1 MSDHRKCV
9 AIAQRAGV
17 RVCFPLTARPTSA
30 ADPYT
35 LRSAALSQPN
45 ANKAACLFARGDLHG
60 EINMKPRIALQL
72 IVVATTLLFGAWSA
86 HANVLVNGGFD
97 SEPNY
102 GSGVVNG
109 VGFSALTGSQIPG
122 WTIEPGHAVTIH
134 DTSTYPFI
142 SGPFSVNTDGEGFNG
157 HNANLYQDFAS
168 VAGQQYQ
175 LQFDWQGWIS
185 TAANLDVTIT
195 DTITSAVLYHG
206 NIAWAAGSHHVSF
219 VFVGTGNPLRLR
231 VQESPESGTNDNGF
245 IVDNF
250 AIDPFV
256 TTAASIPTLSPSMLG
271 LLGALLAVSALVARR
286 HRA

>member
-1 MSDHRKCV
+1 MSKLSAV
-9 AIAQRAGV
+9 ACRALFVASMGCSSIA
-17 RVCFPLTARPTSA
+17 SA
-30 ADPYT
+30 N
-35 LRSAALSQPN
+35 L
-45 ANKAACLFARGDLHG
+45 
-60 EINMKPRIALQL
+60 
-72 IVVATTLLFGAWSA
+72 
-86 HANVLVNGGFD
+86 LVNGGFD

-142 SGPFSVNTDGEGFNG
+142 TGPFSVNTDGEGFNG
-157 HNANLYQDFAS
+157 HNANLYQDFPS
-168 VAGQQYQ
+168 TAGQQYQ

-185 TAANLDVTIT
+185 TAAALDVTIT
-195 DTITSAVLYHG
+195 DTATSAVLYHG
-206 NIAWAAGSHHVSF
+206 NFSWATGTHHVSS
-219 VFVGTGNPLRLR
+219 VFAGTGNTLRLR

-250 AIDPFV
+250 AIDPAA
-256 TTAASIPTLSPSMLG
+256 TAVSAGANIPTLSVPMLV
-271 LLGALLAVSALVARR
+271 LLGALLVVAAWVSRR

>member
-1 MSDHRKCV
+1 VSK
-9 AIAQRAGV
+9 
-17 RVCFPLTARPTSA
+17 LSTAVLCA
-30 ADPYT
+30 
-35 LRSAALSQPN
+35 
-45 ANKAACLFARGDLHG
+45 LFAASIGC
-60 EINMKPRIALQL
+60 PQIA
-72 IVVATTLLFGAWSA
+72 SA
-86 HANVLVNGGFD
+86 NLLVNGGFD

-109 VGFSALTGSQIPG
+109 GGFSALTGSQIPG

-157 HNANLYQDFAS
+157 HNANLYQDLAS

-185 TAANLDVTIT
+185 TAAAIDVSVT
-195 DTITSAVLYHG
+195 DTVTSQVLYHG
-206 NIAWAAGSHHVSF
+206 NFAWAAGTHHVSS
-219 VFVGTGNPLRLR
+219 VFAGTGNTLRLR

-250 AIDPFV
+250 AIDPMA
-256 TTAASIPTLSPSMLG
+256 TTATAASNIPTLSLPMLG
-271 LLGALLAVSALVARR
+271 LLGALLVVSALIARR
-286 HRA
+286 RRA

>member
-1 MSDHRKCV
+1 VNLKN
-9 AIAQRAGV
+9 
-17 RVCFPLTARPTSA
+17 TKT
-30 ADPYT
+30 
-35 LRSAALSQPN
+35 
-45 ANKAACLFARGDLHG
+45 
-60 EINMKPRIALQL
+60 RIACRLM
-72 IVVATTLLFGAWSA
+72 VVVTTLLCAAWSA
-86 HANVLVNGGFD
+86 QANLLVNGGFD

-142 SGPFSVNTDGEGFNG
+142 TSPFSVNTDGEGFG
-157 HNANLYQDFAS
+157 GQNANFYQDFAS

-185 TAANLDVTIT
+185 TGANLDVSVT
-195 DTITSAVLYHG
+195 DTVTSTVLYHG
-206 NIAWAAGSHHVSF
+206 SFAWASGTHHVSS
-219 VFVGTGNPLRLR
+219 VFGGTGNLLRLR

-250 AIDPFV
+250 AVDPAATTV
-256 TTAASIPTLSPSMLG
+256 GTAAPIPTLSPSFLA
-271 LLGALLAVSALVARR
+271 LLCALLAVGALVIRKRR
-286 HRA
+286 D